1 MKKTLLTL
9 ALVAAMAS
17 PAFASDD
24 ERIADLERRVAAL
37 EALVGTKPEG
47 VSAVPDQE
55 QIEPE
60 AVETG
65 IIDDGC
71 SLSFKRAEVVQDYSG
86 EDIVVL
92 YFDFFN
98 GSGKTTSAQMAFNI
112 TVFQHG
118 REMDYAIAPD
128 DEARGEYSRDFR
140 SGADATEVAVA
151 RKIQDT
157 TDIIVSLEPFISFGQ
172 NTVEFTVSLE

>member
-9 ALVAAMAS
+9 ALVVTMAS
-17 PAFASDD
+17 PVFASDD
-24 ERIADLERRVAAL
+24 DRITDLEKRVAAL
-37 EALVGTKPEG
+37 EAIIGTKPDG
-47 VSAVPDQE
+47 VSAAPDQE

-65 IIDDGC
+65 IIEDGC

-86 EDIVVL
+86 EDAVVL

-98 GSGKTTSAQMAFNI
+98 GSGKTRSAQMSFNI

-118 REMDYAIAPD
+118 RELDYAVVTGN
-128 DEARGEYSRDFR
+128 EAGSEYSRDFR

-151 RKIQDT
+151 RKIQDM